1 MEEEKWRYLQSRQTL
16 REHPFHSNVPLL
28 GPLIAWFRECWNSVS
43 TRWYVRALIEQQN
56 AFNAAVVAH
65 LRTYEDRLL
74 NLQAQIDVL
83 KQTTDSEGLNLQAQI
98 DVLKQTTDSE
108 GLNLQAQ
115 IDVLKQTTDSEG
127 LNLQAQID
135 VLKQTTDSEGWLIQ
149 QDRQQTALIHDL
161 AELTTQLALKSR
173 ALSDLEQRLAHL
185 EGTQPPAQEAV

>member
-16 REHPFHSNVPLL
+16 REHPFHSNVQLL

-65 LRTYEDRLL
+65 LRTYEDRL
-74 NLQAQIDVL
+74 
-83 KQTTDSEGLNLQAQI
+83 
-98 DVLKQTTDSE
+98 
-108 GLNLQAQ
+108 
-115 IDVLKQTTDSEG
+115 

>member
-127 LNLQAQID
+127 
-135 VLKQTTDSEGWLIQ
+135 WLIQ

>member
-108 GLNLQAQ
+108 G
-115 IDVLKQTTDSEG
+115 
-127 LNLQAQID
+127 
-135 VLKQTTDSEGWLIQ
+135 WLIQ

>member
-108 GLNLQAQ
+108 G
-115 IDVLKQTTDSEG
+115 
-127 LNLQAQID
+127 
-135 VLKQTTDSEGWLIQ
+135 WLIQ

-185 EGTQPPAQEAV
+185 EGTQPPGQEAV